1 MGESRMHRTQLL
13 HSKLI
18 HDAFIMYLDLE
29 SLSIGFGE
37 LDGDCSDKAVRP
49 GNFSKSMNIRQP

>member
-1 MGESRMHRTQLL
+1 MHRTQLL

-37 LDGDCSDKAVRP
+37 LDGDCSDKAVRLSLTP
-49 GNFSKSMNIRQP
+49 NILATSPSL